1 VNTATAEQIEALPE
15 FIKSKIFSSVEWQ
28 GRIKHAENM
37 SPARANRPARVA
49 AEVAADEEIVEDEQ
63 AF

>member
-1 VNTATAEQIEALPE
+1 MNTATAEQIEALPE

-37 SPARANRPARVA
+37 SAARAKPAHAKGRL
-49 AEVAADEEIVEDEQ
+49 
-63 AF
+63 